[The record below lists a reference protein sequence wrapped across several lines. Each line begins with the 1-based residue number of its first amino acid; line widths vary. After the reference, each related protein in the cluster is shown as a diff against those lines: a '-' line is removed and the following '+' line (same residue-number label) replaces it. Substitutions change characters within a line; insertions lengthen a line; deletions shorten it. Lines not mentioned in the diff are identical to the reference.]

1 MDKISLTGLEIF
13 AHHGVFDF
21 EKENG
26 QTFILDCTCPLDT
39 RPAGTTDNLAASLDY
54 GALAKRL
61 TALFQEKTFD
71 LIEAAAEYCA
81 RALLREYPLVRS
93 LSLTV
98 KKPSAPVGLPL
109 AYPAVSIT
117 RSWTPAVLPLGSN
130 IGDRAAELDQAC
142 QALAT
147 QPDIRLLKTSDWI
160 ETAPWGNTDQ
170 DPFLN
175 GAVLIET
182 LLSPQELLQTIH
194 TIEAAQGRQRLVHW
208 GPSSTTTISSSTS
221 QTSPFPIPS
230 ASSAPS
236 SWIPSQASSLTG
248 SIPATEKPSPPS
260 GSQQKN
266 KKTSTPS
273 GSSQTVCSFFVSASV
288 PPANP
293 HSSRP
298 APAPQKAPY
307 RRSPPPD
314 ARQRKVSAPRSKT
327 LKTS

>member
-1 MDKISLTGLEIF
+1 MDKISLTSLEIF

-26 QTFILDCTCPLDT
+26 QTFILDCTCALDT
-39 RPAGTTDNLAASLDY
+39 RPAGTADNLDASLDY

-71 LIEAAAEYCA
+71 LIEATAEYCA

-117 RSWTPAVLPLGSN
+117 RSWTPAVLALGSN

-208 GPSSTTTISSSTS
+208 GPRTLDIDIIYYDDLLLATKDLTIPHPLSMERAFVME
-221 QTSPFPIPS
+221 P
-230 ASSAPS
+230 
-236 SWIPSQASSLTG
+236 
-248 SIPATEKPSPPS
+248 
-260 GSQQKN
+260 
-266 KKTSTPS
+266 
-273 GSSQTVCSFFVSASV
+273 VCAI
-288 PPANP
+288 
-293 HSSRP
+293 
-298 APAPQKAPY
+298 APY
-307 RRSPPPD
+307 WIDPRYGQ
-314 ARQRKVSAPRSKT
+314 AVSVVWNEKKQS
-327 LKTS
+327 

>member
-26 QTFILDCTCPLDT
+26 QTFILDCTCALDT

-71 LIEAAAEYCA
+71 LIEAAADYCA

-117 RSWTPAVLPLGSN
+117 RSWTPAVLALGSN
-130 IGDRAAELDQAC
+130 IGDRAAELDRAIE
-142 QALAT
+142 ALSAH
-147 QPDIRLLKTSDWI
+147 PDIRVQKTSDWI

-170 DPFLN
+170 PPFLN
-175 GAVLIET
+175 GATLIET

-208 GPSSTTTISSSTS
+208 GPRTLDIDIIYYGDLLLATKDLTIPHPLSMERAFVME
-221 QTSPFPIPS
+221 P
-230 ASSAPS
+230 
-236 SWIPSQASSLTG
+236 
-248 SIPATEKPSPPS
+248 
-260 GSQQKN
+260 
-266 KKTSTPS
+266 
-273 GSSQTVCSFFVSASV
+273 VCAI
-288 PPANP
+288 
-293 HSSRP
+293 
-298 APAPQKAPY
+298 APY
-307 RRSPPPD
+307 WIDPRYGQ
-314 ARQRKVSAPRSKT
+314 AVSVVWNEKKQS
-327 LKTS
+327 

>member
-1 MDKISLTGLEIF
+1 MDKISLTSLEIF

-26 QTFILDCTCPLDT
+26 QTFILNCICALDT
-39 RPAGTTDNLAASLDY
+39 RPAGTTDNLDASLDY

-81 RALLREYPLVRS
+81 RALLREYSLVRS

-117 RSWTPAVLPLGSN
+117 RSWTPAVLALGSN

-142 QALAT
+142 QALAAH
-147 QPDIRLLKTSDWI
+147 PDIRLLKTSEWI

-208 GPSSTTTISSSTS
+208 GPRTLDIDIIYYDDLLLDQPDLTIPHPLSL
-221 QTSPFPIPS
+221 QRAFVMDPV
-230 ASSAPS
+230 ASIVPY
-236 SWIPSQASSLTG
+236 WIDPRYGKTITALWQ
-248 SIPATEKPSPPS
+248 PAEE
-260 GSQQKN
+260 
-266 KKTSTPS
+266 
-273 GSSQTVCSFFVSASV
+273 
-288 PPANP
+288 
-293 HSSRP
+293 
-298 APAPQKAPY
+298 
-307 RRSPPPD
+307 
-314 ARQRKVSAPRSKT
+314 
-327 LKTS
+327 